1 MMDILADRP
10 WARMLVGGLS
20 LGALCLVAGEAVAR
34 YPPTYI
40 LGLTGLGAA
49 VAVAWWNRGVLTGI
63 LVLLLLQGVP
73 LVNTQLLR
81 RAGK

>member
-34 YPPTYI
+34 YPPTY
-40 LGLTGLGAA
+40 
-49 VAVAWWNRGVLTGI
+49 VLRSTAFWTR
-63 LVLLLLQGVP
+63 LRASSTPCP
-73 LVNTQLLR
+73 L
-81 RAGK
+81 AS